1 MLLGR
6 LLAAEANVAE
16 DVVVGDVEG
25 YRSFPKVLGT
35 REWLLVNCSDLH
47 QLGLIISRELKF
59 RCVKWFLQVRLELS
73 RNGET
78 CCMLKIRAMELCK
91 QKPLIVIVVKLE
103 KQALAK

>member
-35 REWLLVNCSDLH
+35 RTWLLVNCTELH
-47 QLGLIISRELKF
+47 QLGLIISRELKVL
-59 RCVKWFLQVRLELS
+59 CIKWLLQVRLELCS
-73 RNGET
+73 NGET
-78 CCMLKIRAMELCK
+78 SCILKL
-91 QKPLIVIVVKLE
+91 
-103 KQALAK
+103 LAI

>member
-35 REWLLVNCSDLH
+35 RAWLLVNCADLH
-47 QLGLIISRELKF
+47 QLGLIISRELKVL
-59 RCVKWFLQVRLELS
+59 CIKWFLQVRLELCI
-73 RNGET
+73 NGET
-78 CCMLKIRAMELCK
+78 LCILKL
-91 QKPLIVIVVKLE
+91 
-103 KQALAK
+103 LAI

>member
-35 REWLLVNCSDLH
+35 RAWLLVNCADLH
-47 QLGLIISRELKF
+47 QLGLIISRELKVL
-59 RCVKWFLQVRLELS
+59 CIKWLLQVRLELCS
-73 RNGET
+73 KGET
-78 CCMLKIRAMELCK
+78 SCILKL
-91 QKPLIVIVVKLE
+91 
-103 KQALAK
+103 LAI

>member
-35 REWLLVNCSDLH
+35 RAWLLVNCADLH
-47 QLGLIISRELKF
+47 QLGLIISRELNVL
-59 RCVKWFLQVRLELS
+59 CIKWLLQVRLELS
-73 RNGET
+73 SNGEAS
-78 CCMLKIRAMELCK
+78 CILKL
-91 QKPLIVIVVKLE
+91 
-103 KQALAK
+103 LAI